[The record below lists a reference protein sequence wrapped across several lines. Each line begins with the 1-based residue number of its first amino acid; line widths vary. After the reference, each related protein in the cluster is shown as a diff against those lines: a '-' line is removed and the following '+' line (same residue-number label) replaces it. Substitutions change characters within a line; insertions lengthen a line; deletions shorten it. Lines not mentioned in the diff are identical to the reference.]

1 MFTGSDVEDL
11 VLFLASLVSFAA
23 WWNHRGDLPRILR
36 SLAFCRKYV
45 QTAKSK
51 RRSELYKA
59 AIGASF
65 KDALRLG
72 VNGVMLVIACRV
84 CFTLVSGQSLGKEG
98 AYVCI
103 SISAAF
109 FVVKDAHTSKVSS
122 ALDSIALAVSLAQI
136 WGMHQHPDLA
146 SFMMSANPRGA
157 VRIFCALFFIDIRKN
172 IGANTL
178 FAAMSIYKHITL
190 FRQSGVAVTF
200 AAIVFTEIAALV
212 LLVVIVVICQR
223 RAQQLA
229 DLQIELGSLKSIADS
244 ANNLLSVLCD
254 ATVTIAADL
263 SVIDGGR
270 QLASMLMLSTGRQQG
285 IEGRSICDFFQVADA
300 ARLRDF
306 VRLGASTDNHNAND
320 QAQRTGGEDMDILQS
335 PPTDDDA
342 TETTFQARP
351 PVSMHF
357 DMLDSAGLVCPVEV
371 FQVLVPNVLDP
382 TSKPRHLIGIKE
394 VAAALHAVPDA
405 PGHNLPGV
413 ASASVGTGQ
422 RVCRAGPQSNAF
434 VHGSASFSPRSRT
447 RIIERPIPEVQSI
460 EFIVNARSDGLV
472 CKELRIRFQISDA
485 SSFKPCLGNWM
496 QNSSEFVDWVRT
508 TLNQP
513 TSIGTMCANDMEDVE
528 LCFPLLEDQAIR
540 ARHVN
545 MSVVESPQDTSQ
557 EQSHQSANDNEKN
570 DLNVCI
576 TMAGLTRHNRA
587 RKGHGM
593 PTQVHQPA
601 VGQLRGRDL
610 GQPRSMKEGSGV
622 RRRET
627 GQASLTSRNLALH
640 SG

>member
-1 MFTGSDVEDL
+1 MLARLGVKEL
-11 VLFLASLVSFAA
+11 LLFLASLVAIGA
-23 WWNHRGDLPRILR
+23 WLWNCGGDVLCMLR
-36 SLAFCRKYV
+36 SQAFRRNYG

-51 RRSELYKA
+51 RHSELYKA

-65 KDALRLG
+65 KDAVG
-72 VNGVMLVIACRV
+72 ICMSAIMLSVVCRV
-84 CFTLVSGQSLGKEG
+84 CVALVLGVSLAEEG
-98 AYVCI
+98 GYVCI
-103 SISAAF
+103 IASAAF
-109 FVVKDAHTSKVSS
+109 LVFKDVQAS
-122 ALDSIALAVSLAQI
+122 AISNSLDRIALAVCFAQI
-136 WGMHQHPDLA
+136 FAMHQCSDLA
-146 SFMMSANPRGA
+146 SFTVSANPRGNA
-157 VRIFCALFFIDIRKN
+157 RVFSALFFTDIRKN
-172 IGANTL
+172 LGANTL
-178 FAAMSIYKHITL
+178 FSTMSIYKHMALYRQAGIAVAFADIAFAEIETL
-190 FRQSGVAVTF
+190 IGLVT
-200 AAIVFTEIAALV
+200 IVF
-212 LLVVIVVICQR
+212 ICQQ
-223 RAQQLA
+223 RALQLA
-229 DLQIELGSLKSIADS
+229 ELQIELGSLKTIAES

-254 ATVTIAADL
+254 ATATITADFNIVG
-263 SVIDGGR
+263 SCR

-285 IEGRSICDFFQVADA
+285 IEGRNICDFFQEGDA
-300 ARLRDF
+300 VRFRDF
-306 VRLGASTDNHNAND
+306 VSLGASTVNHDANAR
-320 QAQRTGGEDMDILQS
+320 QRTGCEDMDMS
-335 PPTDDDA
+335 PTPPTDDDA
-342 TETTFQARP
+342 TENTYRARP
-351 PVSMHF
+351 PVSMHLS
-357 DMLDSAGLVCPVEV
+357 MIDSAGLVCAVEV

-382 TSKPRHLIGIKE
+382 TSKPSHLIGIKE
-394 VAAALHAVPDA
+394 VNEAFRAAPDA
-405 PGHNLPGV
+405 PGHHLPGV

-422 RVCRAGPQSNAF
+422 HVRRAGSQST
-434 VHGSASFSPRSRT
+434 GSVFRSDSSSSRSRA
-447 RIIERPIPEVQSI
+447 RVIERPVPGVRKL